1 MQLIITNSGRAAL
14 AAAIAAGTTLSITDV
29 AIGSGKY
36 TAAAAA
42 TALQTEIKRLPAAG
56 DHTTAGVIHVTAIDD
71 STASYSVG
79 EIGLITSTGVLLA
92 VYSQASWI
100 VQKASA
106 SDLVLA
112 LDIAI
117 SSADAAAITFG
128 DTDFLL
134 PAASSTKAG
143 VVRLATSTEIDAGTA
158 AAAVDAAQ
166 LQSWKSRVKTDSTT
180 TNDTNKLAT
189 SAAVYALTQLINA
202 NTNAISTINSL
213 LTSDNVSMDTLQ
225 EIVDVIEAATG
236 TLGSLA
242 IANIAGLQTAL
253 DGKAASSHSHSAN
266 DLPDASTSGKG
277 VVQLE
282 NSYTSTSQIK
292 AATANALKSLYDWIT
307 NRTLD
312 TQGLLT
318 GYCEF
323 SGGTLGASKLPPGW
337 SNPYRINEGQYEIDC
352 GFLSLSTSQVILVNR
367 SDELGYARGEQVSTS
382 KYRFYVGVNS
392 ASTQSAVLKDGNFH
406 FMVQR

>member
-1 MQLIITNSGRAAL
+1 MQLIITNAGRAAL
-14 AAAIAAGTTLSITDV
+14 TSAIATGTSLTISHV
-29 AIGSGKY
+29 AVGSGKY
-36 TAAAAA
+36 TAAASA
-42 TALQTEIKRLPAAG
+42 TALQSEIKRL
-56 DHTTAGVIHVTAIDD
+56 TATGSQTSTGTLHITAIDD
-71 STASYSVG
+71 STGSYSVG

-92 VYSQASWI
+92 AYSQTSWI
-100 VQKASA
+100 VQKATS

-112 LDIAI
+112 LDLGMTA
-117 SSADAAAITFG
+117 ADATSITFG

-166 LQSWKSRVKTDSTT
+166 LQAWKGRVKTDSTT
-180 TNDTNKLAT
+180 TNDSSKLAT
-189 SAAVYALTQLINA
+189 AAAVYALKQLITA
-202 NTNAISTINSL
+202 NTSAISTINSL
-213 LTSDNVSMDTLQ
+213 LTSDNVNMDTLQ
-225 EIVDVIEAATG
+225 EIVDVIEVAQS